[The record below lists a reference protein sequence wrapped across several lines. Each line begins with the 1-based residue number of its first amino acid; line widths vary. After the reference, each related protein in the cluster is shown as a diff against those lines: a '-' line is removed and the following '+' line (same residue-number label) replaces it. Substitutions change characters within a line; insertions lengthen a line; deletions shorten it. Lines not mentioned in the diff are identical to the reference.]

1 MEDKNDIC
9 IVGVYTI
16 AILDLYSLGKGP
28 EQTLAGGNFRV
39 ILTGHKFGTE
49 TRQRLRRI
57 HFKRL
62 LHLWRKQVP

>member
-28 EQTLAGGNFRV
+28 DRTLAGGNFRV
-39 ILTGHKFGTE
+39 ILTGHEFGTE
-49 TRQRLRRI
+49 TR
-57 HFKRL
+57 
-62 LHLWRKQVP
+62 